1 MEQGGEDD
9 GVLSSTFEEIMIG
22 ELVKCLWLEESL
34 CIVVD
39 VEKRVTSCFDYY
51 HIFCVHD
58 FLTGER
64 FWVDE
69 EDLEKV

>member
-1 MEQGGEDD
+1 
-9 GVLSSTFEEIMIG
+9 MIG

-34 CIVVD
+34 CIVID
-39 VEKRVTSCFDYY
+39 IEKRVTSRFDYY
-51 HIFCVHD
+51 HIMCVYD

>member
-1 MEQGGEDD
+1 M
-9 GVLSSTFEEIMIG
+9 MG

-34 CIVVD
+34 CIVID